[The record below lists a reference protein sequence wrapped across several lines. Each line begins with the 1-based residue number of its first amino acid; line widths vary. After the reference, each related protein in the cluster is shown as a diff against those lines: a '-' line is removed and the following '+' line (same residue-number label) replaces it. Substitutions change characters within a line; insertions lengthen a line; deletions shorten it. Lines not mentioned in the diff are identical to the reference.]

1 LAAPTGEILIQNG
14 NQPLLRKTEAWEVLL
29 EERNWIMGIVEDKIR
44 DLKDREAKMLEM
56 GGEKAVAAQHEKGKL
71 NARERLALLFDK
83 TTFREIDMFVSHR
96 CVNFEMEKVDIPADG
111 VITGHGLVDGRP
123 VFAFSQDFTARAG
136 SLGEMHSKKICK
148 VMDLA
153 MKAGV
158 PFVGINDSG
167 GARIQEGVDALSGY
181 GQIFFRNSAASGVI
195 PQISAIMGPTAGGAV
210 YSPAMTDWVF
220 MVKKSSYMFIT
231 GPEVIKAVTGEEI
244 SFEDLGGAKS
254 HNEKSGVAHFACE
267 SDEDAIEQIKRL
279 LSYLPSNNMED
290 PPHVDTGDDRQRTD
304 AALDSIIPDSPS
316 KIYDMKEVILSIV
329 DNGDFFEPHQYY
341 ARNMIIGFARL
352 NGRTIGIIANQ
363 PKMLAGCLDINA
375 SDKATRFIRFCDSFN
390 IPLLTIADVPGYL
403 PGSQQEWGG
412 IIRHGAKLLWC
423 YSEATVPKL
432 LLVTR
437 KDYGGS
443 YLAMCSKDLG
453 ADMAFAWPTAEIAV
467 MGAEGAANIIHR
479 KEIQGAEDQAAKRQ
493 EKIAEYEALFSNP
506 YQAAQRGYID
516 AVIVPRET
524 RPRLIDALEA
534 MCSKRETRPPKKHG
548 NIPM

>member
-1 LAAPTGEILIQNG
+1 
-14 NQPLLRKTEAWEVLL
+14 
-29 EERNWIMGIVEDKIR
+29 MGIVEDKIR
-44 DLKDREAKMLEM
+44 DLKAREAKVLEM
-56 GGEKAVAAQHEKGKL
+56 GGEKAVAAQREKGKL
-71 NARERLALLFDK
+71 TARERLDLLFDK
-83 TTFREIDMFVSHR
+83 GTFREIDMFVSHR
-96 CVNFEMEKVDIPADG
+96 CVNFEMGKVDIPADG

-136 SLGEMHSKKICK
+136 SLGEMHAKKICK

-210 YSPAMTDWVF
+210 YSPAMTDWIF

-244 SFEDLGGAKS
+244 SFEELGGAKT
-254 HNEKSGVAHFACE
+254 HNQKSGVAHFACE
-267 SDEDAIEQIKRL
+267 SDEDALNQIKTL

-290 PPHVDTGDDRQRTD
+290 PPHVATGDDPNRKD
-304 AALDSIIPDSPS
+304 AALDSIIPDSPN
-316 KIYDMKEVILSIV
+316 KIYDMKQVILAIV

-341 ARNMIIGFARL
+341 APNMIVGFARL
-352 NGRTIGIIANQ
+352 NGRAVGIIANQ
-363 PKMLAGCLDINA
+363 PKQLAGCLDINA
-375 SDKATRFIRFCDSFN
+375 SDKATRFIRFCDAFN

-467 MGAEGAANIIHR
+467 MGAEGASNIIHR
-479 KEIQGAEDQAAKRQ
+479 KEINGAQDQAAKRR
-493 EKIAEYEALFSNP
+493 EKIAEYETLFSNP

-524 RPRLIDALEA
+524 RPRLIAALEA
-534 MCSKRETRPPKKHG
+534 MCCKRETRPPKKHG